1 MYNIFLLIITVIVVG
16 FGFYLFNNKVNTK
29 QSSVISE
36 KEAKNLLRD
45 VVENDQTK
53 IEINGI
59 EKEGVFYKVDATINK
74 QKVSFLITEDGKQIA
89 QSDNVLSIE
98 KIKEDKKKAE
108 ENQKPVKS
116 DKPKVELF
124 VMSYCPY
131 GTMMEKGIL
140 PVLDK
145 LGDKIDYNLDFVN
158 YAMHGKKEVEEN
170 TREYCIGK
178 EYKDKQNSYLKCFL
192 DDKDKALV
200 GKDGDRKEISKKCMK
215 ENNIDVSKID
225 SCVKKADN
233 EFKITKNLNNK
244 KGTYPKYDINNDL
257 NEKYEVAG
265 SPTLVINGK
274 KVEVSRD
281 PNSILKA
288 ICARFNNPPEECK
301 GDISSK
307 TPAPGFGYNE
317 SQNTQ
322 ASNASCGS

>member
-59 EKEGVFYKVDATINK
+59 EKEGVFYKVDTTINK
-74 QKVSFLITEDGKQIA
+74 QKFSFLITEDGKQIT
-89 QSDNVLSIE
+89 QSNLMMDVE

-108 ENQKPVKS
+108 EDQKPVKS

-170 TREYCIGK
+170 SREYCIGK

-215 ENNIDVSKID
+215 ENDIDVSKID
-225 SCVKKADN
+225 SCVKNID
-233 EFKITKNLNNK
+233 T
-244 KGTYPKYDINNDL
+244 GTYPKFNINNDL

-274 KVEVSRD
+274 VVKVARD
-281 PNSILKA
+281 SNSILKA
-288 ICARFNNPPEECK
+288 ICDRFNNPPKECEE
-301 GDISSK
+301 DISSK